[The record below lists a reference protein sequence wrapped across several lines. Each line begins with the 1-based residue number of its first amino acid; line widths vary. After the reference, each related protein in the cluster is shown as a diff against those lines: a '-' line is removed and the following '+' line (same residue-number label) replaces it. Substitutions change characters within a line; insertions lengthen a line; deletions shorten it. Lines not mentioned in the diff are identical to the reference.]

1 MFDGKALILFV
12 NFYKFV
18 ILEGLRQSPH
28 EVLTVMLIEGKFI
41 QNVENSV
48 ILNQV
53 NQINPNSIIYN

>member
-1 MFDGKALILFV
+1 MFDRKALILFV

-18 ILEGLRQSPH
+18 IFERLRQSPQ
-28 EVLTVMLIEGKFI
+28 EVLIVLLVEGEFI

>member
-1 MFDGKALILFV
+1 MITKMQRGIIIF
-12 NFYKFV
+12 
-18 ILEGLRQSPH
+18 RP
-28 EVLTVMLIEGKFI
+28 VLTVMLIEGKFI